1 MCIYNL
7 NMFRDTDFSTSYSN
21 TWGEKSKYSFSH
33 NYGSEKRAAYLK
45 GDYWRYTHVFTSM
58 IMGA

>member
-7 NMFRDTDFSTSYSN
+7 NMFRDRDFSTSYSN

-33 NYGSEKRAAYLK
+33 NYGSEKK
-45 GDYWRYTHVFTSM
+45 GGVFER
-58 IMGA
+58 